1 MLPLGRQVSELVKFL
16 DTGWC
21 LIIVSVVE
29 TLLHLHTGLN
39 WIQKPKRQTK
49 NKSRLE
55 STGILNYFIH
65 FRMQTYT
72 LHQKTWSSLMD
83 RFQFN
88 KITWLQGE
96 CSEDVKSQQTIS
108 EKN

>member
-1 MLPLGRQVSELVKFL
+1 MQE
-16 DTGWC
+16 
-21 LIIVSVVE
+21 
-29 TLLHLHTGLN
+29 
-39 WIQKPKRQTK
+39 PKRQTK

-55 STGILNYFIH
+55 STGILNYFIR

-72 LHQKTWSSLMD
+72 LHQKTRSSLMD

-88 KITWLQGE
+88 KITWLQVE
-96 CSEDVKSQQTIS
+96 CSEDVKSQQAVS